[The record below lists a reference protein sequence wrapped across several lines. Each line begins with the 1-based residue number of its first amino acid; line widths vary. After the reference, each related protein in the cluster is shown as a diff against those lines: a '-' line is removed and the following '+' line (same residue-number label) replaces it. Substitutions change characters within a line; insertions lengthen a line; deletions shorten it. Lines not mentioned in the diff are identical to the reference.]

1 MYKYHEREDELFA
14 RWMQRCKELDGINPV
29 EDFAY
34 DGLLF
39 RGEYVHS
46 NGCWE
51 RQPGNETELWN
62 NAPCRIL
69 ILTKDVTRNGGL
81 EDVRIETARK
91 NHTGNEILTTDAI
104 FYSNLML
111 WSYALLNAARGG
123 KITTYETTPSWDQ
136 LREHYC
142 SAPIARVN
150 CKKEIGQ
157 SSIAN
162 SLLKAHI
169 NRYADL
175 LCEQI
180 AMYDA
185 DIILCCGGSG
195 IIKDFVKQHY
205 LPDLVRHSDDGWV
218 YYSPS
223 TAKIV
228 IDSYHPSW
236 PKFNKEEQ
244 IAEKY
249 AQMMADVKSFYTAHP
264 QYLK

>member
-1 MYKYHEREDELFA
+1 MYKYHEREEELFE
-14 RWMQRCKELDGINPV
+14 RWKQRCEELDGINPI

-39 RGEYVHS
+39 RGEYS
-46 NGCWE
+46 YNNGCWE

-69 ILTKDVTRNGGL
+69 ILTKDASRYGGL

-91 NHTGNEILTTDAI
+91 NHTGDEIFTTDNI

-111 WSYALLNAARGG
+111 WSYALLNAAQGG
-123 KITTYETTPSWDQ
+123 KITTYEATPSWDQ

-150 CKKEIGQ
+150 CKKEIGGG
-157 SSIAN
+157 SIDN

-169 NRYADL
+169 NRYADFL
-175 LCEQI
+175 SEQI

-195 IIKDFVKQHY
+195 LIKNFVMQHY
-205 LPDLVRHSDDGWV
+205 LPDLICHSNDGWV

-228 IDSYHPSW
+228 IDSYHPKW
-236 PKFNKEEQ
+236 PKFTNEDKIVEIYE
-244 IAEKY
+244 
-249 AQMMADVKSFYTAHP
+249 QMMADVKSFYATHP
-264 QYLK
+264 EYLK